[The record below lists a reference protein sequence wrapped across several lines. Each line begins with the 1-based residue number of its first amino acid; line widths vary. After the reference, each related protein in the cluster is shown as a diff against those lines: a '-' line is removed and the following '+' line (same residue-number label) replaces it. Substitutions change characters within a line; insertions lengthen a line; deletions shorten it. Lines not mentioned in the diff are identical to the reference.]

1 MILAAA
7 IAWESVALVTAL
19 TGGGTLGVV
28 KIVKAV
34 KANGAVT
41 EDRVKTLVHEETDPI
56 RDDITDIKGDVR
68 EVKTRCEDIL
78 TILRKDD

>member
-19 TGGGTLGVV
+19 TGGGAVGIV

-34 KANGAVT
+34 RNGGVT
-41 EDRVKTLVHEETDPI
+41 EDRVKTLVHEETVPLCE
-56 RDDITDIKGDVR
+56 DISEIKVDVGV
-68 EVKTRCEDIL
+68 VKARTEDIL
-78 TILRKDD
+78 TLLKDGR